1 MDRNGFSCP
10 QLIFR
15 RGEPL
20 ANYFKA
26 STQILSGEILIGT
39 ISAVWP
45 GSDLT
50 TPFFSKG
57 QDHSH
62 NIKHIRVRIQQT
74 LLNIDISLRN
84 EFYCFQRN
92 RRRLF
97 LGTQCDTGPEFGLIC
112 WLPISIPASMDICIF
127 FGGVHIVYKT
137 PCTTHFPIVSPCSRL
152 NSSPSLTNSS
162 FLLPSSGV

>member
-84 EFYCFQRN
+84 EFYCFQKTEGAFS
-92 RRRLF
+92 LTHSV
-97 LGTQCDTGPEFGLIC
+97 TQGPNL
-112 WLPISIPASMDICIF
+112 ASFVGFQSPFQHQWIFVSF
-127 FGGVHIVYKT
+127 FGGYT
-137 PCTTHFPIVSPCSRL
+137 
-152 NSSPSLTNSS
+152 
-162 FLLPSSGV
+162 